1 MIHQKAVQ
9 KALLNHFNYL
19 PTKDQDKAISH
30 LSAFELS
37 KKPSPVYIL
46 KGYAGTG
53 KTSLISAY
61 VSFLADSKKQ
71 FVLLAPTGRAAKV
84 LAQYTG
90 FQASTIHRRIYQIFN
105 TKEGAHRMLLAP
117 NQSKNTVFIID
128 EASMI
133 NDESRQNESFFSTR
147 SLLDDL
153 MAYVFSSSNNKMVLV
168 GDTAQLPPVGLQLS
182 PALEIDYIRSAFSV
196 TAYDFEMRE
205 VMRQSEDSG
214 ILFSATRLREK
225 ITMQNS
231 APPFFETSRFKSDI
245 VRIND
250 GYEFE
255 ELLQQTFMNSD
266 AEDAVLVCRSNKRAN
281 LFNQQIREHIL
292 QRESMLEGGDALMVV
307 KNNYYWLDADSKA
320 GFIANGDLLSVLRVL
335 KTEEMYG
342 FHFADVDI
350 RLLDYP
356 EEKALSVKLL
366 LDTLTAD
373 GPGLSREN
381 SNELFARIE
390 EDYFDIPSK
399 SGRMNKM
406 KKNPYLN
413 ALHVKFGYALTCH
426 KTQGGQWPI
435 VIVDQGYLNDEM
447 VNTEYLRWLYTALT
461 RSTKK
466 LYLINFNDSFFEE

>member
-1 MIHQKAVQ
+1 MQIKQIQ
-9 KALLNHFNYL
+9 EALLNHFAYE
-19 PTKDQDKAISH
+19 PTEDQSKAISH

-37 KKPSPVYIL
+37 RKPSPVYIL

-53 KTSLISAY
+53 KTSLLSAY
-61 VSFLADSKKQ
+61 VSFLAAAKKQ

-84 LAQYTG
+84 LSQYAG
-90 FQASTIHRRIYQIFN
+90 FQASTIHRRIYQIFTTN
-105 TKEGAHRMLLAP
+105 EGSNRMLLAP
-117 NQSKNTVFIID
+117 NPAKNTVFIID

-133 NDESRQNESFFSTR
+133 NDESRQNESFFQAR

-153 MAYVFSSSNNKMVLV
+153 MAYVFSNTDNKMVLV

-182 PALEIDYIRSAFSV
+182 PALEIEYIRSAFSV
-196 TAYDFEMRE
+196 TAFDFEMTA
-205 VMRQSEDSG
+205 VMRQSENSG
-214 ILFSATRLREK
+214 ILVSATRLREK
-225 ITMQNS
+225 ITAQS
-231 APPFFETSRFKSDI
+231 STPPFFQTSRFKTDI
-245 VRIND
+245 IRIND

-255 ELLQQTFMNSD
+255 ELLQQTFINSD

-281 LFNQQIREHIL
+281 LFNRQIREHIL

-320 GFIANGDLLSVLRVL
+320 GFIANGDLLSVLRIT

-342 FHFADVDI
+342 FQFADADI

-366 LDTLTAD
+366 LDTLMAD

-381 SNELFARIE
+381 SNELFSRVE
-390 EDYFDIPSK
+390 EDYLDIQSK
-399 SGRMNKM
+399 SGRMGKM
-406 KKNPYLN
+406 RKNPYLN
-413 ALHVKFGYALTCH
+413 ALHIKFGYALTCH
-426 KTQGGQWPI
+426 KTQGGQWPL

-447 VNTEYLRWLYTALT
+447 INTEYLRWLYTALT
-461 RSTKK
+461 RSTEK
-466 LYLINFNDSFFEE
+466 LYLINFSDQFFEE